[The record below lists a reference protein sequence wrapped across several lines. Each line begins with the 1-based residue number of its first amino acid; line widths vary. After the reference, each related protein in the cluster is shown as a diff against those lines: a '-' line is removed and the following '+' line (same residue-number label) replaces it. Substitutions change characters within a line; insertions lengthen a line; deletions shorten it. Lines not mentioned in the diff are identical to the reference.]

1 MSERTEHT
9 LVGEG
14 WGVVHLMLRTRRG
27 HSGDAI
33 RAALAD
39 FGATA
44 PNQALVFSVMGGR
57 ADLGVML
64 LSPDLD
70 ALDIATKAIRSGPV
84 RCVASFFSVTEL
96 SEYTTAEADERAR
109 LSAEG
114 VQDVDGALEEWRT
127 RMAKYRHD
135 RLYPQLPAR
144 KVIAFYPMSKTRNVG
159 ANWYAL
165 GFEDRK
171 RLMLGHGRVGRKY
184 AGRVLQLIT
193 GATGL
198 DDWEWG
204 VTLLADEPTVIKEI
218 VYEMRFDEVSAVYG
232 EFGPFWT
239 GLVLDVDDALARA
252 GLD

>member
-1 MSERTEHT
+1 MSETSEHT
-9 LVGEG
+9 VVGEG
-14 WGVVHLMLRTRRG
+14 WGVVHLMLRARPGSSGAVIRR
-27 HSGDAI
+27 AI
-33 RAALAD
+33 AEFSAD
-39 FGATA
+39 A
-44 PNQALVFSVMGGR
+44 PNQAVTFSVLGGR
-57 ADLGVML
+57 ADFGVML
-64 LSPDLD
+64 IGPDLD
-70 ALDIATKAIRSGPV
+70 ALDLATKAIRSGPV
-84 RCVASFFSVTEL
+84 RCEASFFSVTEL
-96 SEYTTAEADERAR
+96 SEYMSTEADERSR
-109 LSAEG
+109 LAAEG
-114 VQDVDGALEEWRT
+114 VDDVDAALEEWRT
-127 RMAKYRHD
+127 RMATYRHD
-135 RLYPQLPAR
+135 RLYPRLPDR

-204 VTLLADEPTVIKEI
+204 VTLLADEPTVIKDI

-239 GLVLDVDDALARA
+239 GLVVDVDEALARS

>member
-1 MSERTEHT
+1 MSDSGDHT
-9 LVGEG
+9 RVADG
-14 WGVVHLMLRTRRG
+14 WGVVHLMLRSRRG
-27 HSGDAI
+27 ESGTVIRRAI
-33 RAALAD
+33 TGFTAD
-39 FGATA
+39 D
-44 PNQALVFSVMGGR
+44 PNQAVVFSVLGGR
-57 ADLGVML
+57 ADFGVML

-70 ALDIATKAIRSGPV
+70 ALDLATKAIRSGPV
-84 RCVASFFSVTEL
+84 DCVASFFSVTEL
-96 SEYTTAEADERAR
+96 SEYTSTEADERAR
-109 LSAEG
+109 LAAEG
-114 VQDVDGALEEWRT
+114 VVELDAALETWRE
-127 RMAKYRHD
+127 RMAKYRQD
-135 RLYPQLPAR
+135 RLYPRLPDR
-144 KVIAFYPMSKTRNVG
+144 RVIAFYPMSKTRNVG

-165 GFEDRK
+165 GAEDRK

-239 GLVLDVDDALARA
+239 GLVVDVDEALARS
-252 GLD
+252 GLA